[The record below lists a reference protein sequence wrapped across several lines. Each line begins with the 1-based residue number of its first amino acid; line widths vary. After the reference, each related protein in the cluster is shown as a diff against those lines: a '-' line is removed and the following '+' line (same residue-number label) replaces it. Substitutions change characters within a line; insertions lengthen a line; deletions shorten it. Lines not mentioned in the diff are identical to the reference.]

1 MKVVAYK
8 KWRRGGK
15 EWVGNKIW
23 VYFVYNSDFLT
34 MCFTYLKLIQ
44 QGEVGGGVNPK
55 NDYKKEQRIA

>member
-44 QGEVGGGVNPK
+44 QGEVGGGSQP
-55 NDYKKEQRIA
+55 